1 MSAPTSPTVSG
12 KLIAK
17 LTESLC
23 KGNGSR
29 SEPDDSTLER
39 AAEAAAEIEAELAK
53 TFGSTKEYAAK
64 GRSLCFNLGKN
75 SSLRVSVLGGY
86 FPAAAL
92 VNASTKELATRQQKE
107 SREAAQ
113 ERFYAMRSIGDSE
126 RMVGWQ
132 AGTSG
137 KLDGSYKYEE
147 QALAKPAEGQAAATT
162 AAAAA
167 AAMEAAREGG
177 AEAAARAGVAWAAA
191 AEMVAED

>member
-92 VNASTKELATRQQKE
+92 VNASTKELATRHGVRCYTSVE
-107 SREAAQ
+107 DALNAVCELH
-113 ERFYAMRSIGDSE
+113 AMA
-126 RMVGWQ
+126 GW
-132 AGTSG
+132 GTSQTPVRSAM
-137 KLDGSYKYEE
+137 K
-147 QALAKPAEGQAAATT
+147 AAVKPANPRAQSMPGRASRDRVRPADSGAMQA
-162 AAAAA
+162 
-167 AAMEAAREGG
+167 
-177 AEAAARAGVAWAAA
+177 
-191 AEMVAED
+191 